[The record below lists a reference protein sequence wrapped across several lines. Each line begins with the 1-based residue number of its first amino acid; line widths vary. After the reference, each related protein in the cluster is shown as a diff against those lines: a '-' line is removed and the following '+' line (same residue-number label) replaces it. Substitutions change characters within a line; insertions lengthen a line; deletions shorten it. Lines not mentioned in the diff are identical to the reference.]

1 MTYSILARDPETGQL
16 GYGAQSHFFG
26 VGRLVGW
33 TEPGVGVVA
42 TQALVNLD
50 FGPHGLA
57 AMARGEQPDDI
68 QAALVD
74 GDRFSRYRQFAMVDA
89 AGRTCSHTGSACVP
103 MAGHAT
109 GDAVVA
115 QGNMLADHAVYKEMI
130 AAYADTAGPL
140 AQRILA
146 AMQAAEKAGGD
157 ARGSQSAVLKV
168 VSGKR
173 SETPWAQTLVDIRVD
188 DHADPIAELARQ
200 LPLHDAFVAVGGVVF
215 APRLMMGE
223 YRDVPIEELEETLAG
238 LEAADDAL
246 GDNLE
251 AAFWRAAL
259 LARAGRR
266 GDAIAAFRALFLRGP
281 HLRDYLANVGAAGIV
296 PNANDYL

>member
-1 MTYSILARDPETGQL
+1 MTYSVVARDPNTGEL
-16 GYGAQSHFFG
+16 GYGAQSHFYG

-57 AMARGEQPDDI
+57 AMARGEQPVDI
-68 QAALVD
+68 RAALIN
-74 GDRFSRYRQFAMVDA
+74 GDEFSRYRQFAMVDA
-89 AGRTCSHTGSACVP
+89 AGRICSHTGSACVP

-130 AAYADTAGPL
+130 EAYTDTRGPL
-140 AQRILA
+140 AHRLLA
-146 AMQAAEKAGGD
+146 ALQAAEEAGGD

-188 DHADPIAELARQ
+188 DHVDPIGELARQ
-200 LPLHDAFVAVGGVVF
+200 LPLHDAFSAVGAVVF

-223 YRDVPIEELEETLAG
+223 YRDVPVEELEHTLAG
-238 LEAADDAL
+238 LAAADQAL
-246 GDNLE
+246 DGNLE

-266 GDAIAAFRALFLRGP
+266 DEATAAFGALFVRGP
-281 HLRDYLANVGAAGIV
+281 HLRDYLENVGVAGIV
-296 PNANDYL
+296 PDATDYL